1 MGYHFPLESIFIF
14 CGANSSL
21 HFTSAFIL
29 SSANLRL
36 TFYAVEFLFTVKYSS
51 KWFSTYW
58 VRICFLQ
65 NASNQGRYTREN
77 VSTPNQQN
85 SFYNLE
91 SIYIFLENLLHKH
104 RIEGFLEGNSI
115 LLQWQLH
122 NR

>member
-29 SSANLRL
+29 SSAESANLRL

-65 NASNQGRYTREN
+65 NASNQGRYT
-77 VSTPNQQN
+77 
-85 SFYNLE
+85 
-91 SIYIFLENLLHKH
+91 
-104 RIEGFLEGNSI
+104 
-115 LLQWQLH
+115 
-122 NR
+122 